1 LFTIYFQN
9 KAVVGVGEHFF
20 IDNGEIK
27 GLWATYGDVP
37 KPSLV
42 TLIK

>member
-1 LFTIYFQN
+1 M
-9 KAVVGVGEHFF
+9 GVGEHLFV
-20 IDNGEIK
+20 DNGEIE
-27 GLWATYGDVP
+27 GLRATYGDVP